1 MPRVDVSVERKNQIL
16 DTAAKVF
23 ARRGF
28 HQARMDDIVQE
39 SGLSKG
45 AIYWYF
51 KSKDEIITALLERFF
66 EPEMEEAQTLL
77 TEDAAKSVS
86 ERLQHLTMRFVSD
99 YLHVTELGLRPLF
112 YEFYALATHDEPT
125 RLFLQAYAQ
134 RYRAVMTEFIQQGID
149 RGEFRE
155 TDPKAVALTIMAMFE
170 GIALMWTVD
179 PTTGDLQEQMMAAIN
194 LLLRGLE
201 RS

>member
-23 ARRGF
+23 ARHGF
-28 HQARMDDIVQE
+28 HQARMDYIVQE

-77 TEDAAKSVS
+77 QTEQEKKRKRTGAP
-86 ERLQHLTMRFVSD
+86 SD
-99 YLHVTELGLRPLF
+99 HAF
-112 YEFYALATHDEPT
+112 CH
-125 RLFLQAYAQ
+125 
-134 RYRAVMTEFIQQGID
+134 
-149 RGEFRE
+149 
-155 TDPKAVALTIMAMFE
+155 
-170 GIALMWTVD
+170 
-179 PTTGDLQEQMMAAIN
+179 
-194 LLLRGLE
+194 
-201 RS
+201 